1 MRFLA
6 LNFLKPF
13 INQCTS
19 LTLSNT
25 YQYLKSS
32 HMKTILVPTDFSDT
46 AYNAATYALSLARN
60 LGTTRIVLYHAY
72 ELIVPIPDI
81 PTMIPMVNPD
91 DLRTAS
97 IEGLEKMKKELDT
110 LVPTGSTLVTRADNT
125 LLAATIEE
133 VCKNEGADLIVMGIT
148 GGSKLEEVLVGSNT
162 IDVVKN
168 TSYPV
173 LIVPGGAKYK
183 PIEKI
188 VFAVD
193 LRKIAETTPVEPL
206 KKLLHIFNAELHV
219 INIDH
224 ESRHFSTDTPF
235 ETMLLDTLLEDFNP
249 VYHFIDNPDIVEGIV
264 EFAEENKADI
274 ILTIP
279 KKHGLFEG
287 IFKRSRTSKLAYQTH
302 LPLLTLHE

>member
-1 MRFLA
+1 
-6 LNFLKPF
+6 
-13 INQCTS
+13 
-19 LTLSNT
+19 
-25 YQYLKSS
+25 
-32 HMKTILVPTDFSDT
+32 MKTILVPTDFSDT
-46 AYNAATYALSLARN
+46 AYNAATYALALSKSLGAV
-60 LGTTRIVLYHAY
+60 RIVLYHAY
-72 ELIVPIPDI
+72 ELIVPIPDV

-91 DLRTAS
+91 DLREAS
-97 IEGLEKMKKELDT
+97 IEGLEKMKKELGA
-110 LVPTGSTLVTRADNT
+110 LVPADTSLVIRADNT

-133 VCKNEGADLIVMGIT
+133 VCKNEEVDLIVMGIT

-168 TSYPV
+168 TSHPV
-173 LIVPGGAKYK
+173 LVVPGTARFK

-188 VFAVD
+188 VFAAD
-193 LRKIAETTPVEPL
+193 LRKVAETTPVGPL

-235 ETMLLDTLLEDFNP
+235 ETLMLDTLLEDFHP
-249 VYHFIDNPDIVEGIV
+249 VYHFIDNPNVVEGIV
-264 EFAEENKADI
+264 EFAEENHADL

-302 LPLLTLHE
+302 IPLLTLHE

>member
-1 MRFLA
+1 
-6 LNFLKPF
+6 
-13 INQCTS
+13 
-19 LTLSNT
+19 
-25 YQYLKSS
+25 
-32 HMKTILVPTDFSDT
+32 MKTILVPTDFSDT
-46 AYNAATYALSLARN
+46 AYNAATYAIALGNS

-72 ELIVPIPDI
+72 ELIVPVPDV

-91 DLRTAS
+91 DLRAAS
-97 IEGLEKMKKELDT
+97 LEGLEKMKTELTPLIQEGTT
-110 LVPTGSTLVTRADNT
+110 LLIRADNT

-133 VCKNEGADLIVMGIT
+133 VCKNEEVDLIVMGIT

-162 IDVVKN
+162 
-168 TSYPV
+168 SYPV
-173 LIVPGGAKYK
+173 LIVPGSAKYK

-188 VFAVD
+188 VFAAD
-193 LRKIAETTPVEPL
+193 LRKVAETTPVEPL

-235 ETMLLDTLLEDFNP
+235 ETLMLDTLLEDFHP
-249 VYHFIDNPDIVEGIV
+249 EYHFIDNPNVVAGIV
-264 EFAEENKADI
+264 DFAEENKADL

-279 KKHGLFEG
+279 KKHGLFES

-302 LPLLTLHE
+302 IPLLTLHE

>member
-1 MRFLA
+1 
-6 LNFLKPF
+6 
-13 INQCTS
+13 
-19 LTLSNT
+19 
-25 YQYLKSS
+25 
-32 HMKTILVPTDFSDT
+32 MKTILVPTDFSDT

-91 DLRTAS
+91 DLRAAS

-110 LVPTGSTLVTRADNT
+110 LVPPGSTLVTRADNT

-133 VCKNEGADLIVMGIT
+133 VCKNEAADLIVMGIT

-249 VYHFIDNPDIVEGIV
+249 VYHFIDNPDVVEGIV

-274 ILTIP
+274 ILAIP

>member
-1 MRFLA
+1 
-6 LNFLKPF
+6 
-13 INQCTS
+13 
-19 LTLSNT
+19 
-25 YQYLKSS
+25 
-32 HMKTILVPTDFSDT
+32 MKTILVPTDFSDT

-91 DLRTAS
+91 DLRVAS

-110 LVPTGSTLVTRADNT
+110 LVPPGSTLVIRADNT

-133 VCKNEGADLIVMGIT
+133 VCKNEEADLIVMGIT

-249 VYHFIDNPDIVEGIV
+249 VYHFIDNPDVVEGIV

>member
-1 MRFLA
+1 
-6 LNFLKPF
+6 
-13 INQCTS
+13 
-19 LTLSNT
+19 
-25 YQYLKSS
+25 
-32 HMKTILVPTDFSDT
+32 MKTILVPTDFSDT
-46 AYNAATYALSLARN
+46 AYNAAMYALALSKSLGAA
-60 LGTTRIVLYHAY
+60 RIVLYHAY
-72 ELIVPIPDI
+72 ELIVPIPDV

-91 DLRTAS
+91 DLREAS
-97 IEGLEKMKKELDT
+97 MEGLEKMKNELGA
-110 LVPTGSTLVTRADNT
+110 LVPAETSLVIRADNT

-133 VCKNEGADLIVMGIT
+133 VCKNEEADLIVMGIT

-173 LIVPGGAKYK
+173 LIVPGNARYK
-183 PIEKI
+183 AIEKI
-188 VFAVD
+188 VFAAD
-193 LRKIAETTPVEPL
+193 LRKVAETTPVEPL

-235 ETMLLDTLLEDFNP
+235 ETLMLDTLLEDFHP
-249 VYHFIDNPDIVEGIV
+249 EYHFIDNPNVVEGIV
-264 EFAEENKADI
+264 EFAEENHADL

-302 LPLLTLHE
+302 IPLLTLHE

>member
-1 MRFLA
+1 
-6 LNFLKPF
+6 
-13 INQCTS
+13 
-19 LTLSNT
+19 
-25 YQYLKSS
+25 
-32 HMKTILVPTDFSDT
+32 MKTILVPTDFSDT
-46 AYNAATYALSLARN
+46 AYNAAMYALALSKSLGA
-60 LGTTRIVLYHAY
+60 TRIVLYHAY
-72 ELIVPIPDI
+72 ELIVPIPDV

-91 DLRTAS
+91 DLREAS
-97 IEGLEKMKKELDT
+97 MEGLEKMKNELGA
-110 LVPTGSTLVTRADNT
+110 LVPAETSLVIRADNT

-133 VCKNEGADLIVMGIT
+133 VCKNEEADLIVMGIT

-173 LIVPGGAKYK
+173 LIVPGNARYK
-183 PIEKI
+183 AIEKI
-188 VFAVD
+188 VFAAD
-193 LRKIAETTPVEPL
+193 LRKVAETTPVEPL

-235 ETMLLDTLLEDFNP
+235 ETLMLDTLLEDFHP
-249 VYHFIDNPDIVEGIV
+249 EYHFIDNPNVVEGIV
-264 EFAEENKADI
+264 EFAEENHADL

-302 LPLLTLHE
+302 IPLLTLHE

>member
-1 MRFLA
+1 
-6 LNFLKPF
+6 
-13 INQCTS
+13 
-19 LTLSNT
+19 
-25 YQYLKSS
+25 
-32 HMKTILVPTDFSDT
+32 MKTILVPTDFSDT
-46 AYNAATYALSLARN
+46 AYNAATYALALANSLGA
-60 LGTTRIVLYHAY
+60 TRIILYHAY
-72 ELIVPIPDI
+72 ELIVPIPDV

-91 DLRTAS
+91 DLKTAS
-97 IEGLEKMKKELDT
+97 LEGLEKMKKELDA
-110 LVPTGSTLVTRADNT
+110 LVSPDTTLVTRADNT

-133 VCKNEGADLIVMGIT
+133 VCKMEQVDLIVMGIT

-173 LIVPGGAKYK
+173 LIVPGTAKYK

-188 VFAVD
+188 VFAAD
-193 LRKIAETTPVEPL
+193 LRKVAETTPVEPL
-206 KKLLHIFNAELHV
+206 KKLLHIFNAELQV

-235 ETMLLDTLLEDFNP
+235 ETLMLDTLLEDFHP
-249 VYHFIDNPDIVEGIV
+249 EYHFIDNPNVIEGIV
-264 EFAEENKADI
+264 EFAEESKADI

-279 KKHGLFEG
+279 KKHGLFES

-302 LPLLTLHE
+302 IPLLTLHE

>member
-1 MRFLA
+1 
-6 LNFLKPF
+6 
-13 INQCTS
+13 
-19 LTLSNT
+19 
-25 YQYLKSS
+25 
-32 HMKTILVPTDFSDT
+32 MKTILVPTDFSDT
-46 AYNAATYALSLARN
+46 AYNAATYALALSKSLGAV
-60 LGTTRIVLYHAY
+60 RIVLYHAY
-72 ELIVPIPDI
+72 ELIVPIPDV

-91 DLRTAS
+91 DLREAS
-97 IEGLEKMKKELDT
+97 MEGLEKMKNELGA
-110 LVPTGSTLVTRADNT
+110 LVPAETSLVIRADNT

-133 VCKNEGADLIVMGIT
+133 VCKNEEADLIVMGIT

-173 LIVPGGAKYK
+173 LIVPGNARYK
-183 PIEKI
+183 AIEKI
-188 VFAVD
+188 VFAAD
-193 LRKIAETTPVEPL
+193 LRKVAETTPVEPL

-235 ETMLLDTLLEDFNP
+235 ETLMLDTLLEDFHP
-249 VYHFIDNPDIVEGIV
+249 EYHFIDNPNVVEGIV
-264 EFAEENKADI
+264 EFAEENHADL

-302 LPLLTLHE
+302 IPLLTLHE